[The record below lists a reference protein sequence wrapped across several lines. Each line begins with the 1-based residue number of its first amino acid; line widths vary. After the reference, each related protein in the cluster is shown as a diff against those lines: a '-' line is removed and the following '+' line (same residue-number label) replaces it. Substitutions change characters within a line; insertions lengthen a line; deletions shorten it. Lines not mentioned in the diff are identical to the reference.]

1 VNAPPRYAPYAG
13 GEAGFR
19 IGLQP
24 LDPADWIEPDDA
36 AAAQFANKA
45 RLMRERPGDVVAA
58 LPESAAAADEALAR
72 LAAYLPARFPD
83 LYRRRGDAMEVRAA
97 GWTVDLADPALPA
110 IARAGLLVQEDLCLM
125 QGDGAGGWRLTAAS
139 LCAPSAWRLADKL
152 GQAMP
157 GIHAPVPLY
166 GETLSGRVDRIFTHL
181 RDGAPVWRLNW
192 SVMSDPA
199 LFQPGGHDR
208 SAERLAGLTRA
219 SAGTRLVLRVERQTL
234 TRLPE
239 SGAILFTIKTHIDP
253 LAAIAGRP
261 DLIEGLARAVREMP
275 RDMAAYKALDPIRG
289 PLTGWLDDQ
298 RAHQD
303 ARLPPS

>member
-1 VNAPPRYAPYAG
+1 
-13 GEAGFR
+13 
-19 IGLQP
+19 
-24 LDPADWIEPDDA
+24 
-36 AAAQFANKA
+36 
-45 RLMRERPGDVVAA
+45 
-58 LPESAAAADEALAR
+58 
-72 LAAYLPARFPD
+72 
-83 LYRRRGDAMEVRAA
+83 
-97 GWTVDLADPALPA
+97 
-110 IARAGLLVQEDLCLM
+110 
-125 QGDGAGGWRLTAAS
+125 
-139 LCAPSAWRLADKL
+139 
-152 GQAMP
+152 
-157 GIHAPVPLY
+157 
-166 GETLSGRVDRIFTHL
+166 
-181 RDGAPVWRLNW
+181 
-192 SVMSDPA
+192 MSDPA

-253 LAAIAGRP
+253 LAAIAGRA
-261 DLIEGLARAVREMP
+261 DLVGGLARAVREMP